1 MDGKKI
7 KILIVD
13 DDNPTRQ
20 MYVEIFQNANFDV
33 LEAKDGV
40 EGLDIATRE
49 NPEVI
54 FTGVIMPRMDGFS
67 LMEAL
72 KKNIATANI
81 PVVISSHMGR
91 EEDQQRARSL
101 GARDFVV
108 LGMTSPIQVVK
119 RVEALFASEGNY
131 RVKFDAQAMD
141 AQKLLENLGVANSG
155 RCAQCNEQLAF
166 DLKIVDMKE
175 KRMEAKIACPNC
187 GWMLG

>member
-20 MYVEIFQNANFDV
+20 MYAEIFQNANFDV
-33 LEAKDGV
+33 LEAKDGI
-40 EGLDIATRE
+40 EGLDIATKE

-54 FTGVIMPRMDGFS
+54 FTGIIMPRMDGFA

-81 PVVISSHMGR
+81 PVIISSHMGR
-91 EEDQQRARSL
+91 EEDQQRARTL

-108 LGMTSPIQVVK
+108 RGLTSPIQVLK
-119 RVEALFASEGNY
+119 RIEALFASEGNY
-131 RVKFDAQAMD
+131 RIKFDAQALD
-141 AQKLLENLGVANSG
+141 ARKLLENLGIADNG
-155 RCAQCNEQLAF
+155 CCPKCNEQLAF

-175 KRMEAKIACPNC
+175 KKMEAKIACPNC
-187 GWMLG
+187 GWTLG